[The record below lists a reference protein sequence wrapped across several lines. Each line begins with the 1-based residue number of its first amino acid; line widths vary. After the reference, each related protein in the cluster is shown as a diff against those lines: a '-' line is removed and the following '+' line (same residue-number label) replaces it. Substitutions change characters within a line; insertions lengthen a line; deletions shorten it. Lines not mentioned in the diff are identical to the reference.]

1 MISKR
6 DAYRG
11 CLLGLAIGDAM
22 GYPVDTKTWQQ
33 IQEDY
38 GPYGLM
44 GYDLRNGYA
53 EVSSHTQIAAF
64 SCNGLLLGLT
74 RGQVYGK
81 MAPFVRYAAL
91 AQPFL
96 GIPGFGDAPPPL
108 HRHPHGGNPEP
119 RKTWIAGRSRQ

>member
-22 GYPVDTKTWQQ
+22 GYPVDTKTWPQ

-64 SCNGLLLGLT
+64 SCNGLLLGQT

-81 MAPFVRYAAL
+81 MAPL
-91 AQPFL
+91 SL
-96 GIPGFGDAPPPL
+96 I
-108 HRHPHGGNPEP
+108 H
-119 RKTWIAGRSRQ
+119 I